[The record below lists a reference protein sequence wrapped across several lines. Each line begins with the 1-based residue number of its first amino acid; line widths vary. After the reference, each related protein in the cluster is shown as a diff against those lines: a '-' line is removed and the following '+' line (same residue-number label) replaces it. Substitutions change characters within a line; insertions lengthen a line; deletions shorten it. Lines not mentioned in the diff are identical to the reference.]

1 MRQIKTELECI
12 NRAAEGILQVS
23 GGLDDDN
30 KREMI
35 NKFAETICNL
45 IEILKEME
53 RFSTISR

>member
-23 GGLDDDN
+23 NELDDKN
-30 KREMI
+30 KKEMI

-45 IEILKEME
+45 VEILKEAE
-53 RFSTISR
+53 KFSTISR